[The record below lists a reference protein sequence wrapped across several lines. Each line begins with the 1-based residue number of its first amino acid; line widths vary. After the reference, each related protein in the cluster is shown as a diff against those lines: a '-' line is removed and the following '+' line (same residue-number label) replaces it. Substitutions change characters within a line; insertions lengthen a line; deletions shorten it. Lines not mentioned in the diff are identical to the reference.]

1 MCTLLFLFPYE
12 IRDSDSSAYDS
23 MSRNMALQPIVEWC
37 APEWWGHG
45 YHEGLYQDHPP
56 GILWMP
62 ALLIRLGFPE
72 LSAAFCANFIYVFLS
87 LYFIFLF
94 ARHFEGPL
102 FGWSAAFAFVLT
114 PIFLQYLIRA
124 NQESP
129 LNLAVIAG
137 LYGVVRSEESWKY
150 KALFVAS
157 LVFAFLIKGVSAF
170 ILIALALI
178 YWITFL
184 RKKSTLIYIILAVLG
199 ALSTMVAFELWYRH
213 VTDGVG
219 FWQNYLAFQ
228 YGQTGEFGLS
238 PLRKI
243 SNFIWYTARALWFP
257 VPWVIFIFY
266 GFFKQRK
273 DTAPLLKNRFFMLCL
288 SSALTVILLFSFS
301 DRRADRYIFPAYTF
315 LALAG
320 MWIVYNFKPRL
331 ARFLKRN
338 KKYLPLYLSVALI
351 LFTLARIVFHNY
363 LS

>member
-1 MCTLLFLFPYE
+1 
-12 IRDSDSSAYDS
+12 
-23 MSRNMALQPIVEWC
+23 MALQPIVEWC
-37 APEWWGHG
+37 APEWGGHG

-72 LSAAFCANFIYVFLS
+72 LSAAFCANFIYVLLS
-87 LYFIFLF
+87 LYVIFLL
-94 ARHFEGPL
+94 ARHFEGSF
-102 FGWSAAFAFVLT
+102 FGWSAVFAFMLT

-124 NQESP
+124 NQEPP
-129 LNLAVIAG
+129 LNLAVVAG

-170 ILIALALI
+170 ILAALALVCWLI
-178 YWITFL
+178 FL
-184 RKKSTLIYIILAVLG
+184 RKRSTLIFIFLAVLC
-199 ALSTMVAFELWYRH
+199 ALGTMGAFELWYRQ
-213 VTDGVG
+213 VTGGVG
-219 FWQNYLAFQ
+219 FWQNYLAFHH
-228 YGQTGEFGLS
+228 GQSGEFGLN

-243 SNFIWYTARALWFP
+243 SNLIWYTARALWFSA
-257 VPWVIFIFY
+257 PWVFFIFY

-273 DTAPLLKNRFFMLCL
+273 DKVPMLKNRFFMLCL
-288 SSALTVILLFSFS
+288 SSALFVILLFSLV

-315 LALAG
+315 LAVAG
-320 MWIVYNFKPRL
+320 MWIVYHFKPRL
-331 ARFLKRN
+331 ARFLKRKEKN
-338 KKYLPLYLSVALI
+338 LPLYLSGALI